1 MDDLKSPRSESPLP
15 ICWSCHTRRHIESSI
30 HFVGSWVPTLP
41 FLLLVAKSNITNG
54 PSIESSQMEELPTE
68 VVCEI
73 LRHSDL
79 KEIKLIRI
87 AFAHSPYG
95 TKWIEAGANL
105 LFKQVYFSLGPQAM
119 LRFRNVT
126 ETKRLQESVRHLV
139 FVDTQLDE
147 RLVDSRASFLSALP
161 GADTMSHAQKAQTYE
176 AYCRVFNQ
184 QQKILDDGEDL
195 KLLTKGLDALPK
207 VNKVSIIGGPSQD
220 LGTTSYLEKGPHAA
234 DTHGIGIKPSYW
246 SYRSQRAPGYHRFD
260 RRPLQN
266 LLRALCVRNT
276 QPTEVELGNWREYSN
291 GKIRRMGVPLS
302 WVNLYCGL
310 GDAMFDTV
318 VTTAFGNVT
327 NLSLQ
332 LDMSARPY
340 QPDREYTEREMSIL
354 FVVLPALRRLQRLT
368 LGFIHWNLLQS
379 ETQRLLEY
387 NTWVDL
393 KSLGLMGFEISP
405 ATFTAFVRNHAS
417 TLTEISFYDVGLP
430 SGCQDT
436 WSGLISR
443 NKPFLN
449 LKAAEFEVY
458 ETVTAEDGSD
468 DWTWLDGDLLLKLL
482 LGSEEDK
489 DDKDG
494 SNEDNNLGKR
504 GNVMENKEGDETM

>member
-1 MDDLKSPRSESPLP
+1 
-15 ICWSCHTRRHIESSI
+15 
-30 HFVGSWVPTLP
+30 
-41 FLLLVAKSNITNG
+41 
-54 PSIESSQMEELPTE
+54 MERLPTE
-68 VVCEI
+68 IACEI

-87 AFAHSPYG
+87 AFAHSPHG
-95 TKWIEAGANL
+95 AKWIEAGANL
-105 LFKQVYFSLGPQAM
+105 LFNQIYFSLGPQAM
-119 LRFRNVT
+119 LRFRNIT

-161 GADTMSHAQKAQTYE
+161 GADSMSHAQKAQTYE
-176 AYCRVFNQ
+176 AYCRVFRERE
-184 QQKILDDGEDL
+184 KISDDGEDL
-195 KLLTKGLDALPK
+195 ALLTKGLDALPK

-220 LGTTSYLEKGPHAA
+220 PGTTSYLEKGPHAA

-246 SYRSQRAPGYHRFD
+246 SYKSQRAPGYHHFD

-266 LLRALCVRNT
+266 LLRALCVGKTR
-276 QPTEVELGNWREYSN
+276 PIKVELGNWRKYSN
-291 GKIRRMGVPLS
+291 GKIRRMGVPISCL
-302 WVNLYCGL
+302 NLYCSL

-327 NLSLQ
+327 DLSLQ

-340 QPDREYTEREMSIL
+340 QPDPEYTEREMSFL

-368 LGFIHWNLLQS
+368 LGFIYWNLLQS
-379 ETQRLLEY
+379 ETKLLLEG
-387 NTWVDL
+387 NMWMDL
-393 KSLGLMGFEISP
+393 NSLSLRSSEINP

-417 TLTEISFYDVGLP
+417 TLTEISFHDVGLP

-468 DWTWLDGDLLLKLL
+468 DWIWIDEDLLLKLL
-482 LGSEEDK
+482 FGRDEDQ
-489 DDKDG
+489 DESDG
-494 SNEDNNLGKR
+494 STEDER
-504 GNVMENKEGDETM
+504 GNVMVNEEEDETMQEDGNAQGQDANV